1 MEEAGNINFSR
12 PVSSSEMWRK
22 AETQLSVAPIIGLF
36 HVKVAMLPE
45 PRNCFMKPHRTKI
58 RVSVMRTRDGNG
70 YEKVSVTFQLGGN
83 IEGYFAW

>member
-1 MEEAGNINFSR
+1 MFSAL
-12 PVSSSEMWRK
+12 MK
-22 AETQLSVAPIIGLF
+22 NCMQL
-36 HVKVAMLPE
+36 
-45 PRNCFMKPHRTKI
+45 HRTKI